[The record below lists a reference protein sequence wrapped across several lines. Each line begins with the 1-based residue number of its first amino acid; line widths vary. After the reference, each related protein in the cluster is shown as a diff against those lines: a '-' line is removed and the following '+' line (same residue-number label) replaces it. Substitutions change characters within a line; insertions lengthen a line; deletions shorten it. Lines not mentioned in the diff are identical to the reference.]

1 MLAKQCYLLSLRE
14 TFSFPTHFSSLSI
27 WSGPH
32 IAMVCIAGCWILPLN
47 PGLCNTLSLL
57 HAKDFSSI
65 CIWRKYF
72 SSGTASASSIRIK
85 ETCFYWKVH
94 LCNARVSCAAI
105 YNRFPTPS
113 LFPKYWWNCVM
124 MNLWS
129 LRKVV
134 YRARAFRN
142 LFLYSRWFS
151 PTVGSSFAW
160 LEEHVETSQELRM
173 LSRSLSD
180 CWSLTLN
187 AMIQVL
193 LFVSNSQLCHW
204 VTKSLNRS

>member
-1 MLAKQCYLLSLRE
+1 MSWSILAKQCYLLALRE
-14 TFSFPTHFSSLSI
+14 TFSFPTPFSFLSI

-72 SSGTASASSIRIK
+72 SSCTASAPSIHIK
-85 ETCFYWKVH
+85 ETYVCWKVQ

-105 YNRFPTPS
+105 YNRFQTPS

-124 MNLWS
+124 MKMWS

-142 LFLYSRWFS
+142 LFLYS
-151 PTVGSSFAW
+151 V
-160 LEEHVETSQELRM
+160 V
-173 LSRSLSD
+173 LSD
-180 CWSLTLN
+180 SWIILGLIRRTCRNIARIAN
-187 AMIQVL
+187 AVQFTIW
-193 LFVSNSQLCHW
+193 LFITNPQCHDS
-204 VTKSLNRS
+204 TFAICQQ

>member
-1 MLAKQCYLLSLRE
+1 MHYAHSISWSMLAKQCYLLSLRE

-124 MNLWS
+124 MKMWS

-134 YRARAFRN
+134 YRKGIQKSFPLLR
-142 LFLYSRWFS
+142 
-151 PTVGSSFAW
+151 GS
-160 LEEHVETSQELRM
+160 LRQ
-173 LSRSLSD
+173 LD
-180 CWSLTLN
+180 HP
-187 AMIQVL
+187 L
-193 LFVSNSQLCHW
+193 LDLKNM
-204 VTKSLNRS
+204 